1 MDGER
6 EIERERV
13 REIDNYTQSE
23 KFSQQKNDLYKT
35 QSLKNIRY
43 LWLVF
48 LEKFWKL
55 PFSTEYSLNF
65 PEEDPGSQESSVQ
78 TLSSVFNSTHK
89 SSTAVLLHVPEA
101 PHRART

>member
-23 KFSQQKNDLYKT
+23 KFSQQKNDLYNT

-43 LWLVF
+43 L
-48 LEKFWKL
+48 
-55 PFSTEYSLNF
+55 
-65 PEEDPGSQESSVQ
+65 
-78 TLSSVFNSTHK
+78 
-89 SSTAVLLHVPEA
+89 
-101 PHRART
+101 